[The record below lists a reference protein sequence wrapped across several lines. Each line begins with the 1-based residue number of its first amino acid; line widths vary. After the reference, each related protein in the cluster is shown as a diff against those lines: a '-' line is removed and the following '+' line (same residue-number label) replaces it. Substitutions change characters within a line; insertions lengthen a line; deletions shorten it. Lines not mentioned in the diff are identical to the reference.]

1 MKRYLLIIPLLLL
14 LSAPLLMQ
22 GQTDSAD
29 LLDKPTLETIIQYT
43 LKHKPVVQKS
53 YLDERITRSQVNS
66 RLADW
71 YPQIGYNF
79 QLQHSFQLQTTVF
92 QEQIIQLGNKNTSI
106 SQFAYNQNIFNPNL
120 AFAALTAKDVRKLA
134 SQNTIN
140 NKIDAVARVSKA
152 FYDVL
157 MMQQQIK
164 VSDENIARLQRSVQ
178 DARNQYQSGIVDKT
192 DYQRATIML
201 NNVNAAKRSNEETLK
216 AKVEYLKS
224 LMGYPVNAPLE
235 VSYDSM
241 QMESNAAF
249 DAGQQ
254 VNLGTRIEYLQLQTQ
269 KQLQAGNLKYTKMA
283 FLPSIS
289 GFAAYNFNYLNNS
302 ISDLY
307 KTNYPNSYAGITL
320 AIPIVQGGK
329 RLMNIRQ
336 AKWQLE
342 KADLDI
348 KQLTNDINSQHAQAL
363 AAYNSSMANYNAIKD
378 NLLLAKDVYNVI
390 QLQYKS
396 GVKTYLEVFI
406 AETDLR
412 TAQTNYFSALNQLL
426 SSKIDLQQA
435 LGQIKY

>member
-1 MKRYLLIIPLLLL
+1 MKQYLLLL
-14 LSAPLLMQ
+14 THLALFFSPLLTRAQ
-22 GQTDSAD
+22 ADSAG
-29 LLDKPTLETIIQYT
+29 LLEKPTLETIIQYT
-43 LKHKPVVQKS
+43 LKHQPAVQKS
-53 YLDERITRSQVNS
+53 YLDERITRSQVNTK
-66 RLADW
+66 LADW

-92 QEQIIQLGNKNTSI
+92 QDQIIQLGNKNTSV
-106 SQFAYNQNIFNPNL
+106 SQFAYNQNIFNPTL
-120 AFAALTAKDVRKLA
+120 AFAALTGKDVRKLA
-134 SQNTIN
+134 SQNSIS
-140 NKIDAVARVSKA
+140 NKIEAVARVSKA

-164 VSDENIARLQRSVQ
+164 VSDENIARLERSVK

-201 NNVNAAKRSNEETLK
+201 NNVNATKRSNEEMLK
-216 AKVEYLKS
+216 AKLEYLKS
-224 LMGYPVNAPLE
+224 LMGYPASAPLE

-241 QMESNAAF
+241 QMENNAAF
-249 DAGQQ
+249 DAAQQ

-289 GFAAYNFNYLNNS
+289 AFAAYNFNYLNNN

-307 KTNYPNSYAGITL
+307 KKNYANSYAGITL
-320 AIPIVQGGK
+320 AFPIVQGGK
-329 RLMNIRQ
+329 RWMNIRQ

-342 KADLDI
+342 KSDWDI
-348 KQLTNDINSQHAQAL
+348 KQLTNDINAQHAQAL
-363 AAYNSSMANYNAIKD
+363 AAYNSSMASYSAIKD
-378 NLLLAKDVYNVI
+378 NLLLAKDVYDVI

-412 TAQTNYFSALNQLL
+412 NAQTNYFSALNQVL
-426 SSKIDLQQA
+426 SSKIDLQKA